1 MDLIQL
7 TILSLVQ
14 GITEFLPI
22 SSSAHLILASSLF
35 NWPDQGLTVDIFA
48 HFGTLLAVIIY
59 FRKDILEIISSF
71 DIRNADNLG
80 LCLIIAT
87 IPIAIIGFISKDF
100 VSSYLRTEIII
111 IWATVIFG
119 VFLLLSERL
128 SNQDKE
134 INQITWKDAL
144 LIGSFQV
151 FALIPGSSRSAVT
164 IIAALFLGFSKSS
177 SARFSFLLA
186 IPTLSLVFL
195 GEIIDFTFAENISN
209 LGSLIYVSF
218 LSFIAG
224 MLCIHFFLK
233 LIEKIG
239 FLPFALYRIILAGFL
254 IFF

>member
-22 SSSAHLILASSLF
+22 SSSAHLILVSSLF
-35 NWPDQGLTVDIFA
+35 GWPDQGLTVDIFA
-48 HFGTLLAVIIY
+48 HFGTLLAVITY
-59 FRKDILEIISSF
+59 FRKDISGIILNF
-71 DIRNADNLG
+71 DMSNADNLG
-80 LCLIIAT
+80 FCLVIAT
-87 IPIAIIGFISKDF
+87 LPIAIIGFVSKDF
-100 VSSYLRTEIII
+100 VSNHLRTESII

-119 VFLLLSERL
+119 IFLLFSEKL
-128 SNQDKE
+128 SNQEKE
-134 INQITWKDAL
+134 VNQITWKDAL
-144 LIGSFQV
+144 FIGSFQI

-164 IIAALFLGFSKSS
+164 MIAALFLGFSKSS

-195 GEIIDFTFAENISN
+195 GETTDLTFTENLSD
-209 LGSLIYVSF
+209 LSSLIYVSL
-218 LSFIAG
+218 LSFITG

-233 LIEKIG
+233 LIERIG
-239 FLPFALYRIILAGFL
+239 FFPFALYRFILAGFL

>member
-35 NWPDQGLTVDIFA
+35 SWPDQGLTVDIFA

-195 GEIIDFTFAENISN
+195 GEIIDFTFVENISN

-239 FLPFALYRIILAGFL
+239 FLPFALYRFILAGFL